1 MSDPIRDL
9 HDVAESAS
17 TRIAMARWTEL
28 LDRSALPLFVG
39 TGAALVG
46 LRLAG
51 YGLGW
56 KLALVGGGTLVGV
69 WLLSTLIAAF
79 IARPPALTALAR
91 WDEKAGRAELFTSA
105 LSFVREGAEGPAVEL
120 HIQRAAAELPE
131 ARKALPRELS
141 YYVSNPSWLAP
152 ILFLAFLS
160 TGLLEAPPAV
170 AGPKDGLSEEERERA
185 AAAGEQLEERADALD
200 PKNLTPEEQAELDKI
215 KQELKKTAKKLK
227 QPGQEATQREV
238 LAELERR
245 ARQAEKLARKMGA
258 DQREKISGGMLAEL
272 ERHADTAELA
282 GALRG
287 NEYDLAAGESKRL
300 GEKLGSPD
308 LGIEARQRIQEAFNK
323 GLAAASQQD
332 KLTRLG
338 KRLAKAHEELV
349 KKEPAK
355 AGVELLQLAE
365 FYAKLAERLKKQ
377 KQLRNL
383 AKRLRE
389 LGQETMGKQQQGLKR
404 LAQNQPSLPDDG
416 MRRLTTDRDF
426 SDLPEL
432 PPMDEGAPPAPPSE
446 DPLQDLLPD
455 EAMPGQGPIPGQAP
469 APIPG
474 QQPGGN
480 PIPGQWP
487 GGQRPGGG
495 APVPGGQGGNQ
506 GGQGAQPGGNN
517 AGNGA
522 AGMGNKAT
530 KTMESTST
538 EVVSGRKGKGPSA
551 MRRRAG
557 RGHREG
563 AGEDTKAI
571 ASDFIKAEEAALA
584 DEPLPAS
591 RRHQVRRYFTA
602 IRKLLEPQ
610 GEAPPK

>member
-17 TRIAMARWTEL
+17 TRIAMGRWAEL
-28 LDRSALPLFVG
+28 LDRSALPLFLG
-39 TGAALVG
+39 TGLALIG

-51 YGLGW
+51 YGLAW

-79 IARPPALTALAR
+79 VARPSALTALAR

-120 HIQRAAAELPE
+120 HLQRALAELPA
-131 ARKALPRELS
+131 ARRALPRELS

-152 ILFLAFLS
+152 ILFLVFLS

-258 DQREKISGGMLAEL
+258 DEREKISGGMLAEL

-287 NEYDLAAGESKRL
+287 NEYDTAAGEAKRL
-300 GEKLGSPD
+300 GEKLGAPE
-308 LGIEARQRIQEAFNK
+308 LGIEARQRIQEAFHK

-349 KKEPAK
+349 QKEPAK

-416 MRRLTTDRDF
+416 MRRLTTDRDL

-432 PPMDEGAPPAPPSE
+432 PPMDEGTPPAPPSE

-455 EAMPGQGPIPGQAP
+455 EGAPGQGPIPGQGP

-480 PIPGQWP
+480 PVPGQWP
-487 GGQRPGGG
+487 GGQQPGG

-506 GGQGAQPGGNN
+506 GGQGAQAGGNN

-522 AGMGNKAT
+522 AGMGDKAT
-530 KTMESTST
+530 KTLESTST
-538 EVVSGRKGKGPSA
+538 EVVSGRKGQGASA

-571 ASDFIKAEEAALA
+571 ATDFIKAEEEALA
-584 DEPLPAS
+584 DDPLPAS

-602 IRKLLEPQ
+602 IRKLLEPE
-610 GEAPPK
+610 GAAPPK